1 MPYARKKNHG
11 VSRLY
16 IVYHGVSRLY
26 FLYNGVSWLYIA
38 CNGAGLDNKVDL
50 DSKEMC
56 MYCN

>member
-1 MPYARKKNHG
+1 MPYARKKN
-11 VSRLY
+11 
-16 IVYHGVSRLY
+16 HGVSRLY